1 MPLVFACIAP
11 HGSIA
16 IPEAKPKDRPNLAS
30 ATTAGMQEL
39 GRRFVAA
46 EPDVSIVLTP
56 HNVHVEGAMAVV
68 DAGAV
73 SGDLVQWGSPIVLR
87 MPIDREIALAIRDAI
102 RGAGIPVVAVSYGA
116 NDPAS
121 AVFPMDWAVLIPA
134 HFMGGRSEPQVPV
147 AVVAPARDL
156 ADDVHVRAGQAIGR
170 VAAASGK
177 RIALIASCDHGHG
190 HDAKGPYGFTPKSKE
205 FDEAVVSLIRSGDGL
220 RFSRLGSAFA
230 REAKADSYWQMLMLE
245 GALGDNGWKGEL
257 LSYEAPTYF
266 GMLCAA
272 YETKRA
278 DQETSDFLRGR
289 GPT

>member
-16 IPEAKPKDRPNLAS
+16 IPEAKPKDRPTLAN

-46 EPDVSIVLTP
+46 RPDVSIVLTP
-56 HNVHVEGAMAVV
+56 HNIHIEGAMAVV
-68 DAGAV
+68 DAAAV
-73 SGDLVQWGSPIVLR
+73 SGDLVQWGSPISMR
-87 MPIDREIALAIRDAI
+87 IPIDREIALSVRDAI
-102 RGAGIPVVAVSYGA
+102 REAGIPVVAVSYGA

-134 HFMGGRSEPQVPV
+134 HFMGGRTEPQIPV

-156 ADDVHVRAGQAIGR
+156 SDDVHVRAGRVIGEA
-170 VAAASGK
+170 AAASRK
-177 RIALIASCDHGHG
+177 RIALVASCDHGHG
-190 HDAKGPYGFTPKSKE
+190 HDAKGPYGFTAKSKE
-205 FDEAVVSLIRSGDGL
+205 FDETVVGLIQNGDGL
-220 RFSRLGSAFA
+220 RFSSLGSTFA

-245 GALGDNGWKGEL
+245 GALGENGWDGEL

-272 YETKRA
+272 YAPKQA
-278 DQETSDFLRGR
+278 S
-289 GPT
+289 

>member
-16 IPEAKPKDRPNLAS
+16 IPEAKPKDRPTLAN

-46 EPDVSIVLTP
+46 RPDVSIVLTP
-56 HNVHVEGAMAVV
+56 HNIHIEGAMAVV
-68 DAGAV
+68 DAAAV
-73 SGDLVQWGSPIVLR
+73 SGDLVQWGSPISMR
-87 MPIDREIALAIRDAI
+87 IPIDREIALSVRDAI
-102 RGAGIPVVAVSYGA
+102 REAGIPVVAVSYGA

-134 HFMGGRSEPQVPV
+134 HFMGGRTEPQIPV

-156 ADDVHVRAGQAIGR
+156 SDDVHVRAGRVIGDA
-170 VAAASGK
+170 AAASRK
-177 RIALIASCDHGHG
+177 RIALVASCDHGHG
-190 HDAKGPYGFTPKSKE
+190 HDAKGPYGFTAKSKE
-205 FDEAVVSLIRSGDGL
+205 FDEAVVGLIQNGDGL
-220 RFSRLGSAFA
+220 RFSSLGSTFA

-245 GALGDNGWKGEL
+245 GALGENGWDGEL

-272 YETKRA
+272 YAPKQA
-278 DQETSDFLRGR
+278 S
-289 GPT
+289 

>member
-16 IPEAKPKDRPNLAS
+16 IPEAKPKDRPSLAS

-39 GRRFVAA
+39 GRRFAAA

-56 HNVHVEGAMAVV
+56 HNIHVEGAMAVI
-68 DAGAV
+68 DAAAV
-73 SGDLVQWGSPIVLR
+73 SGDLVQWGSPISMRV
-87 MPIDREIALAIRDAI
+87 PVDRDLTLSVRDAI
-102 RGAGIPVVAVSYGA
+102 RAAGIPVVAVSYGA
-116 NDPAS
+116 NDPAA

-134 HFMGGRSEPQVPV
+134 HFMGGRSVPQVPV

-156 ADDVHVRAGQAIGR
+156 GDEVHVRAGQAIGR
-170 VAAASGK
+170 AAAASRK
-177 RIALIASCDHGHG
+177 RVALIASCDHGHG

-205 FDEAVVSLIRSGDGL
+205 FDEAVVGLIRDGDGL

-245 GALGDNGWKGEL
+245 GALGLDGWRGEL

-272 YETKRA
+272 YAPGTN
-278 DQETSDFLRGR
+278 
-289 GPT
+289 